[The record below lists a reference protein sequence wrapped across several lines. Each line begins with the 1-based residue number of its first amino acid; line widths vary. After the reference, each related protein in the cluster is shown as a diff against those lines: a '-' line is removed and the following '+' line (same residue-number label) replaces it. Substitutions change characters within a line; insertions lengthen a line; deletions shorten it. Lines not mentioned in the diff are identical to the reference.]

1 MFRVNDAVLYCGP
14 DAGKDELFE
23 FRNIYSLVS
32 G

>member
-1 MFRVNDAVLYCGP
+1 VFRVNDAVLYCGP

-23 FRNIYSLVS
+23 FWDIYNLVS